1 MKPCR
6 TVLKIMVTAI
16 LSLLLL
22 ASAVWL
28 FPKQVLTVESG
39 PVTADVMIV
48 LGGGSAERPQRAA
61 ELFKDGETSKII
73 VSGIGDS
80 GSHEKV
86 LVNAGV
92 PETAIQREDRSH
104 TTFENA
110 QFSIPLLRQ
119 MGARRIIIV
128 TSWYHSR
135 RALATFEHLAPDLQ
149 FYSRP
154 DYWGYQA
161 DSKERQYILRHM
173 RLEYPKLIG
182 YWLWHGVWPL

>member
-1 MKPCR
+1 MKR
-6 TVLKIMVTAI
+6 RFLLKLIASIGLGMLVVLMALLTAF
-16 LSLLLL
+16 
-22 ASAVWL
+22 L
-28 FPKQVLTVESG
+28 FPKQVLTVDSG

-61 ELFKDGETSKII
+61 ELFKAGVAPKII
-73 VSGIGDS
+73 ISGIGDCD
-80 GSHEKV
+80 SHEKV
-86 LVNAGV
+86 LVKAGV
-92 PETAIQREDRSH
+92 PKTAIQREGKSR

-154 DYWGYQA
+154 EYMGYDAKNPQ
-161 DSKERQYILRHM
+161 DIRHHM
-173 RLEYPKLIG
+173 QLEYPKLIG
-182 YWLWHGVWPL
+182 YWLCHGVWPL